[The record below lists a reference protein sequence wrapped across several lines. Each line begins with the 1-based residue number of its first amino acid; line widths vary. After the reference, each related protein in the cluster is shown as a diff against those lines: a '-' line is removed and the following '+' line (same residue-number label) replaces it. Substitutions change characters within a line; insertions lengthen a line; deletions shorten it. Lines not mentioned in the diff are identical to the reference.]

1 MASIYATSM
10 KHNAQYAM
18 MQNRMNMINML
29 GYQPTFGGNMAALAA
44 MDRQFAIN
52 NIQNETMYM
61 IACAQE
67 KSARNMLKK
76 EFENNKL
83 SYIA

>member
-1 MASIYATSM
+1 MARMMATSQM
-10 KHNAQYAM
+10 HNAQYAM
-18 MQNRMNMINML
+18 MQNRMNMMNTVRNL
-29 GYQPTFGGNMAALAA
+29 PSFGGNMAQLAQ

-67 KSARNMLKK
+67 KAAAQMLKK
-76 EFENNKL
+76 EFENNKI